1 MMMMMMMVV
10 VMNSDIESGLHEGMT
25 RIKIKFSYLGLCS
38 KARIRTGS
46 VLARRAYRRGRS
58 VVIIVSGLIDE
69 IQ

>member
-1 MMMMMMMVV
+1 MMVV
-10 VMNSDIESGLHEGMT
+10 VVVVVMNLDIESGLHEGMT
-25 RIKIKFSYLGLCS
+25 RIKIKFSYQGLCS
-38 KARIRTGS
+38 KATIRTGS